1 MDRDNDSNLTFNRI
15 AILKSIHSQKQM
27 KTLFQATIF
36 SMMLV
41 VAMANLT
48 KDNLEETAKNR
59 PVFILAYA
67 PWCGKILR

>member
-1 MDRDNDSNLTFNRI
+1 MDGDNDSNLTFNRI
-15 AILKSIHSQKQM
+15 AILKSIYSHEQM
-27 KTLFQATIF
+27 KALLQSTIF

-67 PWCGKILR
+67 PWCGKILC

>member
-1 MDRDNDSNLTFNRI
+1 
-15 AILKSIHSQKQM
+15 M
-27 KTLFQATIF
+27 KALLQSTIF

-67 PWCGKILR
+67 PWCGKILC